1 MKMNSQKN
9 NTGIKIEVK
18 TYIVAFLFLPQL
30 LKPKFNEPNNQ

>member
-18 TYIVAFLFLPQL
+18 NIYCSIPIPPPTP
-30 LKPKFNEPNNQ
+30 

>member
-18 TYIVAFLFLPQL
+18 NIYCSIPILP
-30 LKPKFNEPNNQ
+30 PTP